1 MKIGIIFAENN
12 NLDLNGKHLSVDY
25 LSVLNQKGSGLN
37 ITQIVDSLV
46 EADTVPKKNMLEE
59 DKTTK
64 QTEISAF
71 ASLASELNSLK
82 SDLSSLADS
91 NKYVPISGN
100 SNLAISVSDNS
111 TATAFS
117 SDVVVN
123 SLASQQTLQFSG
135 SSAFTSPTASI
146 GQGTLTLNLGTW
158 DASGN
163 TFTNKSTPI
172 TYTVSVDSSNNTLQ
186 GLASSL
192 NALSGISASVL
203 QTSAGVYSLVVKSP
217 MGADNA
223 IKITTSDSAL
233 NDFRADPTIAGTPR
247 TSQKQAASDA
257 EIVVDGVTVKRTSN
271 SISDIFSGYTIDL
284 KGETDTLSPS
294 NFNVSSTLDVDSAF
308 NNAKTL
314 VDRLNLARTFFDE
327 LLDRGI
333 DDGEKG
339 TLSADPVMRGIS
351 NQIRKLTETSL
362 VGFGSNSR
370 YLSELGIQTKRDGT
384 LLINERSF
392 KEGVENDPTSYDAIF
407 NSSITSDNTNL
418 AISKSSV
425 SKPKAG
431 IYSYMHT
438 SGNSFIDNTKLVK
451 RTDATTGL
459 DFFTATSGDASG
471 ITIIPQTTVSSAS
484 VFVGES
490 MLDKM
495 DIYIENILSSS
506 GDIERRKSSLNKD
519 LSEIDDGLLDI
530 NRKVD
535 VIRERYLEQFSAME
549 TAVTSLKGTGEYL
562 ENMVKSWS
570 KDDG

>member
-1 MKIGIIFAENN
+1 M
-12 NLDLNGKHLSVDY
+12 SVDY

-82 SDLSSLADS
+82 FDLSSLADS
-91 NKYVPISGN
+91 NKYVPSSGN

-117 SDVVVN
+117 SDVTVN
-123 SLASQQTLQFSG
+123 SLASQQTLEFSG
-135 SSAFTSPTASI
+135 SSPFTSPTASI
-146 GQGTLTLNLGTW
+146 NTGTLTLNLGTW
-158 DASGN
+158 DSSGGGS
-163 TFTNKSTPI
+163 FTNKSTPV
-172 TYTVSVDSSNNTLQ
+172 TYTVTVNSSNNTLQ

-223 IKITTSDSAL
+223 IKITTGDSAL

-257 EIVVDGVTVKRTSN
+257 ELVVDGVTVKRTSN
-271 SISDIFSGYTIDL
+271 SISNIFSGYTIDL
-284 KGETDTLSPS
+284 KGETDSLSPS
-294 NFNVSSTLDVDSAF
+294 NFNVSSSLDVDSAF

-314 VDRLNLARTFFDE
+314 VDRLNLTRTFFDE

-339 TLSADPVMRGIS
+339 TLSADPVMKAIS
-351 NQIRKLTETSL
+351 NQIRKLTENSL

-384 LLINERSF
+384 LLINEKSF
-392 KEGVENDPTSYDAIF
+392 KEAVENDPTSYDAIF
-407 NSSITSDNTNL
+407 NSSITSNNTNL
-418 AISKSSV
+418 AISKTSI

-431 IYSYMHT
+431 VYDYTHS
-438 SGNSFIDNTKLVK
+438 SGNSYLGNTKLVDG
-451 RTDATTGL
+451 TDATTGL
-459 DFFTATSGDASG
+459 TYYSATSGDTAG
-471 ITIIPQTTVSSAS
+471 ITIIPQATVSSA
-484 VFVGES
+484 FVYIGES

-495 DIYIENILSSS
+495 DAYIENILSSS

-570 KDDG
+570 KDDS

>member
-1 MKIGIIFAENN
+1 M
-12 NLDLNGKHLSVDY
+12 SVDY

-82 SDLSSLADS
+82 FDLSSLANS
-91 NKYVPISGN
+91 NKYVPTSGN

-117 SDVVVN
+117 SDVTVN
-123 SLASQQTLQFSG
+123 SLASQQTLEFSG
-135 SSAFTSPTASI
+135 SSPFTSPTASI
-146 GQGTLTLNLGTW
+146 NTGTLTLNLGTW
-158 DASGN
+158 NSSTGS
-163 TFTNKSTPI
+163 FTNKSTPV
-172 TYTVSVDSSNNTLQ
+172 TYTVTVNSSNNTLQ

-223 IKITTSDSAL
+223 IRITTTDTGL
-233 NDFRADPTIAGTPR
+233 NQFRADPTIGSGSPAPATA
-247 TSQKQAASDA
+247 QKQAASDA
-257 EIVVDGVTVKRTSN
+257 ELVVDGVTVKRTSN
-271 SISDIFSGYTIDL
+271 SISNIFSGYTIDL
-284 KGETDTLSPS
+284 KGETDTLTPS
-294 NFNVSSTLDVDSAF
+294 NFNVSSSLDVDSAF

-314 VDRLNLARTFFDE
+314 VDRLNLTRTYFDE

-339 TLSADPVMRGIS
+339 TLSADPVMKAIS
-351 NQIRKLTETSL
+351 NQIRKLTENSL

-384 LLINERSF
+384 LLINEKSF
-392 KEGVENDPTSYDAIF
+392 KEAVENDPTSYDAIF
-407 NSSITSDNTNL
+407 NSSITSNNTNL
-418 AISKSSV
+418 AISKTSI

-431 IYSYMHT
+431 VYDYTHS
-438 SGNSFIDNTKLVK
+438 SGNSYLGNTKLVNG
-451 RTDATTGL
+451 TDSQTGL
-459 DFFTATSGDASG
+459 TYYSATSGDTAG
-471 ITIIPQTTVSSAS
+471 ITIIPQASVSSAF
-484 VFVGES
+484 VYVGES

-495 DIYIENILSSS
+495 DTYIENILSSS

-570 KDDG
+570 KDDS